1 MSNFKVLLLIFNSGL
16 CHSGGGGG
24 RRHVSVGC
32 PCNPEEG
39 RGFCEVVGLG
49 VGEGSLGAQNL
60 TYVICIN
67 RKHS

>member
-1 MSNFKVLLLIFNSGL
+1 M
-16 CHSGGGGG
+16 
-24 RRHVSVGC
+24 SVGC

-39 RGFCEVVGLG
+39 RGFYEVIGLG